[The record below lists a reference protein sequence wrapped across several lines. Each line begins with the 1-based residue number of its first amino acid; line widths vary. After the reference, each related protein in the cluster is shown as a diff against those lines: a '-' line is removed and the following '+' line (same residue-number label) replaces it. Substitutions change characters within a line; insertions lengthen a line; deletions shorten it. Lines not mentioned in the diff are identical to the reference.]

1 MNAILAMSSFLF
13 PLITFPYV
21 SRVLLPTGT
30 GRVSFAISFVSYF
43 SMFAQLGIPTYG
55 IRICAKLRDNRKEL
69 SKTVHELLFINV
81 VMSGIS
87 YVMLAAALILVP
99 RLQEDRLLYLI
110 VSCTIMLSAIGMEWL
125 YKALE
130 QYGYI
135 TVRSILFKLVALAA
149 MFLFIHRQSDYI
161 VYAGIT
167 IFASSASNILNFINV
182 HRFVDVK
189 FIGSYNVRRHMKP
202 ILIFFA
208 MTCAT
213 TIYTHLDTVMLGF
226 IATDKDVGYYN
237 AAVKIKG
244 ILVSIVTSLGAV
256 LLPRASYYIE
266 HGLTKKFDYMSKKAI
281 NFVFLIACPVMAY
294 FIIFAT
300 EGINFLSGS
309 TYTNSIMPMRIIMP
323 TILFIG
329 LTNIFGIQILV
340 PLEREKLVLYS
351 EIAGAIVNIIINAV
365 LIPYYA
371 SVGAAIGTFIAEFV
385 VFLVQYIAVKHEM
398 GDVLRDI
405 HYKRI
410 LVAIMV
416 GTAVSLWVKRLN
428 FGYFISLLI
437 SSLLFFGGYGAVL
450 LLAKEQ
456 LVVEIV
462 VQVKNIFLK
471 YRAGK

>member
-189 FIGSYNVRRHMKP
+189 FIGSYNVRRH
-202 ILIFFA
+202 ISA
-208 MTCAT
+208 GS
-213 TIYTHLDTVMLGF
+213 HTVF
-226 IATDKDVGYYN
+226 
-237 AAVKIKG
+237 
-244 ILVSIVTSLGAV
+244 
-256 LLPRASYYIE
+256 
-266 HGLTKKFDYMSKKAI
+266 
-281 NFVFLIACPVMAY
+281 
-294 FIIFAT
+294 
-300 EGINFLSGS
+300 
-309 TYTNSIMPMRIIMP
+309 
-323 TILFIG
+323 
-329 LTNIFGIQILV
+329 
-340 PLEREKLVLYS
+340 
-351 EIAGAIVNIIINAV
+351 
-365 LIPYYA
+365 
-371 SVGAAIGTFIAEFV
+371 
-385 VFLVQYIAVKHEM
+385 
-398 GDVLRDI
+398 
-405 HYKRI
+405 
-410 LVAIMV
+410 
-416 GTAVSLWVKRLN
+416 
-428 FGYFISLLI
+428 
-437 SSLLFFGGYGAVL
+437 
-450 LLAKEQ
+450 
-456 LVVEIV
+456 
-462 VQVKNIFLK
+462 
-471 YRAGK
+471 